1 LELNSTRL
9 SRWFL
14 VLVVVAATIY
24 FLYQVRDVIMPF
36 VIGGALAYLLYR
48 PMRFIEKQG
57 LKRVWAI
64 ILLYVLILLVGG
76 TLLAFALPGMIKELT
91 DMAQRIPH
99 YADEAQ
105 DMAQR
110 LQNLDMP
117 MRLGDII
124 NENISR
130 VNEYVYKALHSFA
143 GSLYSILGKVLA
155 IIFSPILAFYILVDW
170 ERIRDNFLKLFSP
183 QGRRE
188 AVELLSSVDE
198 VLIEFCK
205 GYLLVASF
213 VGLMVGLA
221 AFLLGVK
228 YPLILGIISGVT
240 NLIPYFGAFLGAI
253 PAVAVALTD
262 SWRLALYMA
271 LAIFAIQ
278 QVESGLITPRVIG
291 NRSGLHPLVIV
302 FALLSGGKLLGIW
315 GMLFAVPLAA
325 ALKVFIS
332 WFYLKLVK

>member
-1 LELNSTRL
+1 
-9 SRWFL
+9 
-14 VLVVVAATIY
+14 
-24 FLYQVRDVIMPF
+24 
-36 VIGGALAYLLYR
+36 
-48 PMRFIEKQG
+48 
-57 LKRVWAI
+57 
-64 ILLYVLILLVGG
+64 
-76 TLLAFALPGMIKELT
+76 
-91 DMAQRIPH
+91 
-99 YADEAQ
+99 
-105 DMAQR
+105 
-110 LQNLDMP
+110 
-117 MRLGDII
+117 
-124 NENISR
+124 
-130 VNEYVYKALHSFA
+130 
-143 GSLYSILGKVLA
+143 
-155 IIFSPILAFYILVDW
+155 
-170 ERIRDNFLKLFSP
+170 
-183 QGRRE
+183 
-188 AVELLSSVDE
+188 
-198 VLIEFCK
+198 
-205 GYLLVASF
+205 LVASF

-291 NRSGLHPLVIV
+291 NRLGLHPLVIV